1 MENETKAIILK
12 EDPNKSLRFVY
23 LALLMGKKNVTH
35 MQTLVTKLGQ
45 IKLSK
50 QELNLHNLPQSV
62 SRLIPSSIVALHS

>member
-12 EDPNKSLRFVY
+12 EDSNKSLRFVY
-23 LALLMGKKNVTH
+23 LALLMGKKNATH

-50 QELNLHNLPQSV
+50 Q
-62 SRLIPSSIVALHS
+62 